1 MNRFALIFLLTILA
15 VPAAAEKTN
24 DFVSATGT
32 RLGGDRTGT
41 RLIVD
46 LNGPVK
52 PRVFTLAD
60 PYRVI
65 VDLPDLVFGTNPL
78 PHEERGLISAY
89 RYGLIAP
96 GRSRIVIDAKEPVK
110 VQEVRSVGA
119 AEGQPARLVIELV
132 PTSRAEFLKN
142 MEAQAPSVE
151 QLPPAPTPKVSQDAA
166 DTRPVVVI
174 DPGHGGIDTGAKGA
188 GGEEEKNVVLE
199 FARTLNA
206 KLVESGR
213 YRVTMTRSD
222 DSFVALADRVR
233 IARENGAQLLLS
245 IHADSLSDPFGV
257 RGATV
262 YTLSET
268 ASDAEAARLAE
279 KENRADVI
287 AGVDLTAEPDE
298 VAGILIDLATRE
310 TKSFST
316 RFANTLVGSVK
327 QAMRMNKNPMRSAG
341 FLVLKAP
348 DVPSALLELGYM
360 SNKDDLKLLMSKDWR
375 DKAADA
381 MVQAVDGFFGK
392 RGASERGASGG

>member
-1 MNRFALIFLLTILA
+1 MHRLALIVLLSILA
-15 VPAAAEKTN
+15 LPAAAEKTN
-24 DFVSATGT
+24 RFVSATDT
-32 RLGGDRTGT
+32 RLGGDETRT

-65 VDLPDLVFGTNPL
+65 VDLPEVVFGTNPL

-96 GRSRIVIDAKEPVK
+96 GRSRIVIDAREPVK
-110 VQEVRSVGA
+110 VEETRLVDA
-119 AEGQPARLVIELV
+119 ADGQPARLVIELGPV
-132 PTSRAEFLKN
+132 SREQFLEN
-142 MEAQAPSVE
+142 LRAQAPGVE
-151 QLPPAPTPKVSQDAA
+151 QLPPAPTPKVSQNPA

-188 GGEEEKNVVLE
+188 RGEEEKDVVLE
-199 FARTLNA
+199 FARTLHA
-206 KLVESGR
+206 RLVASGR

-222 DSFVALADRVR
+222 DSFIALADRVR

-245 IHADSLSDPFGV
+245 VHADSLSADPFGV

-262 YTLSET
+262 YTLSDT
-268 ASDAEAARLAE
+268 ASDADAARLAE

-287 AGVDLTAEPDE
+287 AGVDLTSEPDE
-298 VAGILIDLATRE
+298 VADILIDLTRRE
-310 TKSFST
+310 TKTFST
-316 RFANTLVGSVK
+316 RFARTLVGSVK
-327 QAMRMNKNPMRSAG
+327 LAMRMNKNPMREAG
-341 FLVLKAP
+341 FMVLKAP

-360 SNKDDLKLLMSKDWR
+360 SSPEDLKLLTSQAWR

-381 MVQAVDGFFGK
+381 MVKAVDGFFGK
-392 RGASERGASGG
+392 TVKGAPSGTN

>member
-1 MNRFALIFLLTILA
+1 MNRFALICLLTILA
-15 VPAAAEKTN
+15 APASAQKAGH
-24 DFVSATGT
+24 FVNATGT
-32 RLGGDRTGT
+32 RLGGDAAGT

-65 VDLPDLVFGTNPL
+65 IDLPDVLFGTDPL

-96 GRSRIVIDAKEPVK
+96 GRSRIVIDAKQPVK
-110 VQEVRSVGA
+110 VAEVRSVDA

-132 PTSRAEFLKN
+132 PTGREDFLKN
-142 MEAQAPSVE
+142 MQAQAPGVE

-188 GGEEEKNVVLE
+188 GGEEEKDVVLE

-206 KLVESGR
+206 RLIESGR

-233 IARENGAQLLLS
+233 IARENGAHLLLS

-262 YTLSET
+262 YTLSDT

-316 RFANTLVGSVK
+316 RFAHTLVGSVK
-327 QAMRMNKNPMRSAG
+327 QAMRMNKNPLRSAG

-360 SNKDDLKLLMSKDWR
+360 SNKEDLKLLMSKDWR
-375 DKAADA
+375 DKAANA

-392 RGASERGASGG
+392 RGASEGGSSGG